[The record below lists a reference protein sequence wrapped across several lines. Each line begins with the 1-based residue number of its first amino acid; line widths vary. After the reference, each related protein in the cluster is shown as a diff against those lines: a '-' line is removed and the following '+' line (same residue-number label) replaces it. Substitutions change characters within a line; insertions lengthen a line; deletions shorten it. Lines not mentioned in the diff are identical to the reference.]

1 MTDNKQK
8 SGVYEI
14 LNTTNGK
21 RYVGSAV
28 SLRKRK
34 RDHWSVL
41 RRDAHRNAHL
51 QNAWNKYGEDAFA
64 FEVLECWEPEFL
76 VSMEQWWMNM
86 LCPEYNILP
95 VAGSSLGMRHTD
107 ESRSNMSAA
116 QKGRVFT
123 EDHKS
128 NLSTAQIGREHTAE
142 TKAKLSAAMKGNT
155 HGLGYKHTKES
166 LAKQSAAQMG
176 RKFTDEHKRK
186 ISAKL
191 LGNTNCLGR
200 KLTDE
205 TKAKMSAWQKGRTLT
220 KEHKAN
226 ISAAKKRTAPNL
238 NGLETRNRK

>member
-86 LCPEYNILP
+86 LKPEYNIAP
-95 VAGSSLGMRHTD
+95 VAGSSLGVTHTH
-107 ESRSNMSAA
+107 ETRKNMS
-116 QKGRVFT
+116 
-123 EDHKS
+123 
-128 NLSTAQIGREHTAE
+128 
-142 TKAKLSAAMKGNT
+142 KAKK
-155 HGLGYKHTKES
+155 
-166 LAKQSAAQMG
+166 G
-176 RKFTDEHKRK
+176 RKFTPEHRANL
-186 ISAKL
+186 SEANM
-191 LGNTNCLGR
+191 GNTNATGGKGKKR
-200 KLTDE
+200 VPMSEATKAKISRANKGKKKAPFSDSH
-205 TKAKMSAWQKGRTLT
+205 KAKMSK
-220 KEHKAN
+220 
-226 ISAAKKRTAPNL
+226 AKKGKPWTSAQRAAY
-238 NGLETRNRK
+238 EARKREANKQPISTL